1 MRESAGNISSG
12 TATHRAYSFPKG
24 ANRNEWVAYGLE
36 QTTSKVPE
44 PKDAGQQ

>member
-1 MRESAGNISSG
+1 MRESVGCILSF
-12 TATHRAYSFPKG
+12 TATHCSDCFPKG

-44 PKDAGQQ
+44 PMGAGQQ